1 MEEIK
6 EKYLSDSIEPIS
18 INSTEI
24 ILNQMKK
31 CVCKIHIKGTKG
43 TGFFAK
49 IPYKNNFLSCLL
61 TNNHVLGEDNIKD
74 GNSISISLN
83 NEEIFKNIKI
93 DSKRKRYTNEI
104 LDVTIIEIY
113 EDIDNIKDFL
123 ILDNQIL
130 NKYNSDNDENNINY
144 FRDIYEK
151 ESIYLL
157 NYINGKEMFASY
169 GLLSNIEENK
179 IKHKCNTDTGS
190 SGSPILLLKSNKV
203 IGIHYGSSSHNFQ
216 FNFGTLILKPILE
229 FQEITNNFL
238 VIKKNNDS
246 KNIPNKNISN
256 KIENK
261 SNKEENNLNPK
272 INNIN
277 NNINNDIIN
286 KNKNNELKIDEKK
299 EYTVFE
305 KFENLLAMIIQKNE
319 INNKDIEEFKKLSEK
334 FIMHNFSVVEITAK
348 YFSDIYGK
356 MKLDENKKEVAKI
369 IKINK
374 EVFEILEEIEEKI
387 KEKKYKEIKF
397 KKKYKDER
405 IEKFRKNYDIRNE
418 DATDKEIIELLNF
431 YNNNENL
438 VYQRILRDIL
448 MQK

>member
-6 EKYLSDSIEPIS
+6 EKYISDSIEPIS

-31 CVCKIHIKGTKG
+31 CVCKIHIKGIKG

-49 IPYKNNFLSCLL
+49 IPYKNNFISCLL
-61 TNNHVLGEDNIKD
+61 TNNHVLGEDNIQD

-83 NEEIFKNIKI
+83 NEEIFRNIKI

-104 LDVTIIEIY
+104 LDITIIEIN

-144 FRDIYEK
+144 FKNIYEK

-157 NYINGKEMFASY
+157 NYINGKDIFASY

-203 IGIHYGSSSHNFQ
+203 IGIHYGSSSYNFS

-229 FQEITNNFL
+229 FQKISNNLL
-238 VIKKNNDS
+238 VIKKNNI
-246 KNIPNKNISN
+246 KKNISIVGGEN
-256 KIENK
+256 KI
-261 SNKEENNLNPK
+261 
-272 INNIN
+272 
-277 NNINNDIIN
+277 
-286 KNKNNELKIDEKK
+286 KNKNNNVMEKK
-299 EYTVFE
+299 NKAGDDNDWEFIPKVEFEKIEYTE
-305 KFENLLAMIIQKNE
+305 KFENFVANIIKKNE
-319 INNKDIEEFKKLSEK
+319 VDNEDIEEFKKLAQKYPGFFMYADEYLNKYLQSDNKNEINAEK
-334 FIMHNFSVVEITAK
+334 FIKIK
-348 YFSDIYGK
+348 
-356 MKLDENKKEVAKI
+356 AKI
-369 IKINK
+369 FDALFKIQQ
-374 EVFEILEEIEEKI
+374 ELVSD
-387 KEKKYKEIKF
+387 KEK
-397 KKKYKDER
+397 R
-405 IEKFRKNYDIRNE
+405 IEKFRNDYSISDKDANDNE
-418 DATDKEIIELLNF
+418 ISRLLIIH
-431 YNNNENL
+431 NNNEQK
-438 VYQRILRDIL
+438 VYEEILNNII
-448 MQK
+448 K

>member
-6 EKYLSDSIEPIS
+6 EKYISDSIEPIS

-31 CVCKIHIKGTKG
+31 CVCKIHIKGIKG

-49 IPYKNNFLSCLL
+49 IPYKNNFISCLL
-61 TNNHVLGEDNIKD
+61 TNNHVLGEDNIQD

-83 NEEIFKNIKI
+83 NEEIFRNIKI

-104 LDVTIIEIY
+104 LDVTIIEIN

-130 NKYNSDNDENNINY
+130 NKYNSYNDENNINY

-203 IGIHYGSSSHNFQ
+203 IGIHYGSSSHNFS

-229 FQEITNNFL
+229 FQKISNNLL
-238 VIKKNNDS
+238 VIKKNN
-246 KNIPNKNISN
+246 KNNIKKNISIVGGEN
-256 KIENK
+256 KI
-261 SNKEENNLNPK
+261 
-272 INNIN
+272 
-277 NNINNDIIN
+277 
-286 KNKNNELKIDEKK
+286 KNKNNNVIEKK
-299 EYTVFE
+299 NKVGDDNDWEFIPTVEFEKIEYTE
-305 KFENLLAMIIQKNE
+305 KFENFVANIIKKNE
-319 INNKDIEEFKKLSEK
+319 VDNEDIEEFNKLAQKYPGFFMYADEYLNKYLQSDNKDGISAISAEK
-334 FIMHNFSVVEITAK
+334 FVKIK
-348 YFSDIYGK
+348 
-356 MKLDENKKEVAKI
+356 AKI
-369 IKINK
+369 FDALFKIQQ
-374 EVFEILEEIEEKI
+374 ELVSD
-387 KEKKYKEIKF
+387 KEK
-397 KKKYKDER
+397 R
-405 IEKFRKNYDIRNE
+405 IEKFRNDYSISDKDANDNE
-418 DATDKEIIELLNF
+418 ISRLLIIH
-431 YNNNENL
+431 NNNEQK
-438 VYQRILRDIL
+438 VYEEILNNII
-448 MQK
+448 K

>member
-6 EKYLSDSIEPIS
+6 EKYISDSIEPIS

-31 CVCKIHIKGTKG
+31 CVCKIHIKGKKG

-49 IPYKNNFLSCLL
+49 IPYKNNFISCLF
-61 TNNHVLGEDNIKD
+61 TNNHVLGEDNIQD
-74 GNSISISLN
+74 GNNISISLN
-83 NEEIFKNIKI
+83 NEEIFRNIKI

-261 SNKEENNLNPK
+261 LNPK

-334 FIMHNFSVVEITAK
+334 INFSVIGITAE
-348 YFSDIYGK
+348 YFSDIYRK
-356 MKLDENKKEVAKI
+356 MRLDENRKEADVAKI

-387 KEKKYKEIKF
+387 KEKKFKEIKF
-397 KKKYKDER
+397 KKKYFNFLILGPPR
-405 IEKFRKNYDIRNE
+405 FIVPPIYFQKF
-418 DATDKEIIELLNF
+418 F
-431 YNNNENL
+431 
-438 VYQRILRDIL
+438 
-448 MQK
+448 